1 MYRYFRFVLTA
12 MITLLIYGCLA
23 PPDYTYEHI
32 QQEYAETVC
41 RLAPDAQGKKVAS
54 DPRNCRLAGP
64 LRLDAAIGIALDN
77 NPDIK
82 MAMARI
88 QQAQAGLNQSRALFW
103 PSVRLY
109 TEYMQGDAPSAYLF
123 KTIDQRQLPPNTNFN
138 DPGWFQNFESGV
150 QGAYNLFNGGQDW
163 LSHKMAATGLSISHA
178 DRSAMRNMLTA
189 ATIRAYYDVLAA
201 QHYIEISQESVDTVA
216 EQLRVMR
223 VRFNAGG
230 ALKSDI
236 LSLEVRLAQAK
247 EALLISQNKKTLALT
262 ALIQVLG
269 TAPDQELEL
278 ADGSAVVH
286 DLPATYEAA
295 VAYTIAHRPEIK
307 KIKQQIMRQRMAMD
321 QIKGQYLPRLDAV
334 GRYYVDDDA
343 MGYNL
348 DRDNWTAAL
357 MLNWDLFTGLS
368 TRADRQRARAMLEEL
383 LAADHKTVLDVKMDV
398 KNAYANLDAAGARL
412 QVATSSVAAAEESL
426 SLVKRQ
432 YEGGSATITRYLE
445 AELDRSRSQ
454 LNHAVAYFDQRKSE
468 AEVARAIGYW
478 ADAQRASASKP
489 QSDREMT
496 R

>member
-1 MYRYFRFVLTA
+1 MLKCMFYGM
-12 MITLLIYGCLA
+12 MIIVSIVAYGCPA
-23 PPDYTYEHI
+23 RHNYTYEHI

-41 RLAPDAQGKKVAS
+41 RLAPDAQGKTVAS

-150 QGAYNLFNGGQDW
+150 QGSYNLFNGGQDW
-163 LSHKMAATGLSISHA
+163 LSSKIAQSGIAISQA
-178 DRSAMRNMLTA
+178 DRLAVRNMLTA
-189 ATIRAYYDVLAA
+189 ATIRAFYDVLAA

-247 EALLISQNKKTLALT
+247 EALLVSQNKKTLALT

-269 TAPDQELEL
+269 AAPDQDPEL
-278 ADGSAVVH
+278 ADDGLIIH
-286 DLPATYEAA
+286 DLPADYDAA
-295 VAYTIAHRPEIK
+295 VTFTIAHRPEIQ
-307 KIKQQIMRQRMAMD
+307 KIQQQIMRQRMAMD
-321 QIKGQYLPRLDAV
+321 QIKGQFLPRLDAV

-368 TRADRQRARAMLEEL
+368 TRAEQQRAQAMLEEL
-383 LAADHKTVLDVKMDV
+383 LAADRKTVLDVKMDV

-412 QVATSSVAAAEESL
+412 QVAASSVAAAEESL
-426 SLVKRQ
+426 GLVKRQ

-445 AELDRSRSQ
+445 AELDRNRSR

-468 AEVARAIGYW
+468 AEVARAIGYYAT
-478 ADAQRASASKP
+478 ADNALVLKLK
-489 QSDREMT
+489 DDTEMA